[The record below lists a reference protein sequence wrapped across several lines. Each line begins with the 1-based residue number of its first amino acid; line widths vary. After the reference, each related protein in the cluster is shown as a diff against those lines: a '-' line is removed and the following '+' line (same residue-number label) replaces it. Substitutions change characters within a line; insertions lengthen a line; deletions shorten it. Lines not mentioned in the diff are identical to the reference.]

1 MFDRGSMLCLLLAVL
16 LEVSAH
22 AAPAPS
28 AKDQAILR
36 AAVDTAELSPS
47 RTRSLR
53 LRLHLA
59 PLLPQLRVTFGR
71 GWQLTASRD
80 FLLETPQTDNDRVNY
95 ALSAH
100 WDLARLVMPHEELQL
115 AKEEQRRALLRL
127 RLQERVARLLAER
140 CHLHRQAG
148 ALSRSDEQK
157 RLSIEATLTVL
168 TGGRSLP
175 PVGSDDECS
184 APPLRIGGPSVP
196 PNADPERGGLPSSDP
211 TEDPLDPAEPRDG
224 STSDE

>member
-1 MFDRGSMLCLLLAVL
+1 MIDRGSILCLLLAL
-16 LEVSAH
+16 LFEISAH

-28 AKDQAILR
+28 ATDRAILR

-71 GWQLTASRD
+71 GWQLTTSRD
-80 FLLETPQTDNDRVNY
+80 FLLETPQSDSDRVNY

-115 AKEEQRRALLRL
+115 AKEEQRRAMLRL
-127 RLQERVARLLAER
+127 HLEERVARLLAER
-140 CHLHRQAG
+140 CLLHQQAG
-148 ALSRSDEQK
+148 RLTRSDEQK
-157 RLSIEATLTVL
+157 RVSIEATLTVL
-168 TGGRSLP
+168 TGGAALP
-175 PVGSDDECS
+175 PVGSIDDCP
-184 APPLRIGGPSVP
+184 ALPLRVGGPSTSS
-196 PNADPERGGLPSSDP
+196 NGDAEQRAIPSSAP
-211 TEDPLDPAEPRDG
+211 AEDPLDPSAPSEG
-224 STSDE
+224 GASDE